1 MIYNILEKLNIKY
14 NEISHKAITTIEEA
28 KLIEHNLL
36 GIGTKTLFLK
46 DKKKNYFLIVLE
58 ENKRANLKEIEMFL
72 QTKNLKFA
80 NEENVKDIFK
90 IEPGAITPLAVINDK
105 SNTTKLVIDKDLINN
120 KILVHPDTN
129 TKTLSIDY
137 IDLIR
142 LIEYTNH
149 EYITM

>member
-1 MIYNILEKLNIKY
+1 MKFFLRFTFVFVIVVIIISGISLGVIRTLESIPMLSRN
-14 NEISHKAITTIEEA
+14 
-28 KLIEHNLL
+28 
-36 GIGTKTLFLK
+36 
-46 DKKKNYFLIVLE
+46 
-58 ENKRANLKEIEMFL
+58 
-72 QTKNLKFA
+72 A
-80 NEENVKDIFK
+80 NEENVKDILK